1 MRQTIATLVLPATKP
16 RNPIARALHGRRGG
30 VHRGAA
36 ARPSQRREL
45 RRELQTLH
53 LHSP

>member
-1 MRQTIATLVLPATKP
+1 MRPAIATLVLPATKP
-16 RNPIARALHGRRGG
+16 RNPIARAMRGRRGG

-36 ARPSQRREL
+36 ARPSQQREL